1 MCRAACSTRGL
12 TRKKRRDDRVAGKW
26 MNVVVFC
33 WESGLCWDSGSP
45 RTVSISSA
53 RVSYFSETGVGRT
66 RSSLI
71 LVRRKVLYLDVHLP
85 HFSSRFPFS
94 VREYIAIHRIF
105 RSFVRKIQIYWQL
118 RCFSWI
124 YPHRRCINHFYGYRS
139 ACIIYIYMYFIKP

>member
-1 MCRAACSTRGL
+1 MPRGVQHTRVNEK
-12 TRKKRRDDRVAGKW
+12 KKRRDDRVAGKW

-71 LVRRKVLYLDVHLP
+71 LARRAFTSTSTCYIFLAAFH
-85 HFSSRFPFS
+85 SRFENIS
-94 VREYIAIHRIF
+94 
-105 RSFVRKIQIYWQL
+105 RSIVYFVR
-118 RCFSWI
+118 S
-124 YPHRRCINHFYGYRS
+124 
-139 ACIIYIYMYFIKP
+139 

>member
-1 MCRAACSTRGL
+1 
-12 TRKKRRDDRVAGKW
+12 

-71 LVRRKVLYLDVHLP
+71 LARRAFTSTSTCHIFLAAFH
-85 HFSSRFPFS
+85 SRFENIS
-94 VREYIAIHRIF
+94 
-105 RSFVRKIQIYWQL
+105 RSIVYFVRSREKYKFIGNYDVSPGSIRIVVALMIFTVIVL
-118 RCFSWI
+118 R
-124 YPHRRCINHFYGYRS
+124 
-139 ACIIYIYMYFIKP
+139 ALYICMYFIKP